1 MERLR
6 STAYLDGLDP
16 QALVEIAQG
25 SGTMA
30 KRAKERLLLKH
41 EPLMRQIIKEVRS
54 PAYLYEDALQAARL
68 GCLEALENFDPSRGT
83 TYGTFARQHIRGRVI
98 RAVYAEQ
105 ERFYGAS
112 AWSSSISAESVLII
126 SHDLVAEESPYTRGS
141 NTERDDSG
149 KKLAKTRKAFA
160 KTLKVDSDYLY
171 ARLDEKVDLQPAI
184 HDARDFMS
192 RLTDRQQEVI
202 RLVFESGLSQAEA
215 ARALGITPAA
225 VNRILAR
232 VRRRGVK
239 DLAAFRLSLAA

>member
-6 STAYLDGLDP
+6 SAAYLDGLDP
-16 QALVEIAQG
+16 RALVEIAQG

-30 KRAKERLLLKH
+30 KRAKERLLFKH
-41 EPLMRQIIKEVRS
+41 EPLMKQIIKEVRT

-68 GCLEALENFDPSRGT
+68 GCLKALENFDPSWGT
-83 TYGTFARQHIRGRVI
+83 TYGTFARQHIKGQVI
-98 RAVYAEQ
+98 RAVYTEQ

-112 AWSSSISAESVLII
+112 AWSSSISVESVLII
-126 SHDLVAEESPYTRGS
+126 SHDLVAEESPDTGRS
-141 NTERDDSG
+141 NTEREESG

-171 ARLDEKVDLQPAI
+171 ARVDEKVDLDPALRSTR
-184 HDARDFMS
+184 ALMS

-202 RLVFESGLSQAEA
+202 RLVFEGGLSQAEA
-215 ARALGITPAA
+215 ARALGITPVA

-232 VRRRGVK
+232 VRHRGVG
-239 DLAAFRLSLAA
+239 DLAEFRVILAA